1 MPALQLPEEPVS
13 PPSMDWSAFDLLSPD
28 IAQLK
33 ASLLT
38 SSPKPHIE
46 LPPELFSN
54 VFSSPDLQAFRDAPL
69 PQPEPGAAARILD
82 MAQEHMAA
90 AAPAA
95 PAPVDE
101 LPGGEPEPAPVDVLP
116 GGEPEPDHL
125 EQLVFPPEIVEHL
138 DAAIALLQDEVE
150 PPQLLHAA
158 PPDLQGAA
166 AQPPGAEA
174 LPPAPLPH
182 MATLPPAAA
191 NFVPAQLTPHQL
203 HFRQARQCHQDPFLV
218 MVRQAAMQLDIAPP
232 EDILSLDVSLQQFL
246 YQLVHDHQSPLSP
259 EYQQSLG
266 LFLYPHSYY
275 DLPSDPPNVRN
286 AHDIFYAHMHPDR
299 TVDDT
304 DDGYILRER
313 CLFCTRHCSLNL
325 SQLTILEDPQYDEF
339 FLLLAKQWHRA
350 HKGCTNALCAQ
361 LKVKPAP
368 PDLPQHTV
376 EKFDLL
382 RMALVDRLGGLRYLN
397 SCCQLPI
404 TAHGQEA
411 ARQFRYFHEYTIGYF
426 PTQTTQAAEIFAP
439 PAPGEFGV
447 AKLRVNSTPAQ
458 LIKPKCCH
466 VCLETGDQFV
476 VYKTCRHTLCV
487 ACSQMSQYLQ
497 PPSASCAL
505 CGLASDFIY
514 VPESYRVGN
523 VSLPGLELLSHHNYF
538 RHLAIRAESRRHA
551 GSRAQTFPM
560 LYPLGQRNFIEF
572 KPTDK
577 AERERMAL
585 RHPEWF
591 ARRPL
596 PLSQMLQPDQVLH
609 WASSAFHCFQECLS
623 VPMPPVPQQEARP
636 TCRIITP
643 CHRSFGS
650 LA

>member
-1 MPALQLPEEPVS
+1 MQLPEEPVS
-13 PPSMDWSAFDLLSPD
+13 PPSMDWKAFDLLSPD
-28 IAQLK
+28 IEELK
-33 ASLLT
+33 NSLLT
-38 SSPKPHIE
+38 SSPKPTVEI
-46 LPPELFSN
+46 PADLFNN
-54 VFSSPDLQAFRDAPL
+54 VFSSPDLQAFHGAPL
-69 PQPEPGAAARILD
+69 PPPESGAAARILD
-82 MAQEHMAA
+82 MAQEHLAA
-90 AAPAA
+90 VAPAA
-95 PAPVDE
+95 PAPAGDI
-101 LPGGEPEPAPVDVLP
+101 PVLD
-116 GGEPEPDHL
+116 PEPDNL
-125 EQLVFPPEIVEHL
+125 EQIVFPPEIVEHL
-138 DAAIALLQDEVE
+138 DAAIALLQDDVE
-150 PPQLLHAA
+150 PPQLLPDA

-166 AQPPGAEA
+166 ALPAGAAALPPGAGA
-174 LPPAPLPH
+174 LPPAPH
-182 MATLPPAAA
+182 MATLPPVAAD
-191 NFVPAQLTPHQL
+191 FVPAQLTPHQL
-203 HFRQARQCHQDPFLV
+203 YIRQARQCHQEPFLV
-218 MVRQAAMQLDIAPP
+218 MVRQAAIQLNIAPP
-232 EDILSLDVSLQQFL
+232 EDILSLDVPLQQFL
-246 YQLVHDHQSPLSP
+246 HQLVHDHQSPLSP
-259 EYQQSLG
+259 ELQHSLG
-266 LFLYPHSYY
+266 LYLYPHEFY
-275 DLPSDPPNVRN
+275 DLPSDAPTVRK

-304 DDGYILRER
+304 DDGYILKET
-313 CLFCTRHCSLNL
+313 CLFCTRPCSLNL

-339 FLLLAKQWHRA
+339 FLLLAKQWHKA

-361 LKVKPAP
+361 LSVKPAP

-382 RMALVDRLGGLRYLN
+382 RMYLMDRLGGLRYLN
-397 SCCQLPI
+397 QCCQLPI

-426 PTQTTQAAEIFAP
+426 PTQTTQAAEIFMP

-458 LIKPKCCH
+458 LLKPKCCH
-466 VCLETGDQFV
+466 VCLETSDQFV

-487 ACSQMSQYLQ
+487 ACCQMSQYLQ

-514 VPESYRVGN
+514 VPADYRVGN
-523 VSLPGLELLSHHNYF
+523 ISLPGLELLSHHNYF

-591 ARRPL
+591 ARRPPL
-596 PLSQMLQPDQVLH
+596 LSQMLQPEQVLH

-623 VPMPPVPQQEARP
+623 VPLPPVPQQEARP

-643 CHRSFGS
+643 CHRPFGS